1 MGTPKSNGIVELV
14 DEKSSDRGFFCIKL
28 VGYITEE
35 MNRISDSS
43 FDFWHQRFM
52 EAKGGACA
60 YRNICPNY
68 ARTVAM
74 RRKEPVQLSLDFQ

>member
-1 MGTPKSNGIVELV
+1 MGRPRGNGLVEIV
-14 DEKSSDRGFFCIKL
+14 DEKSSDRGFFCMKL
-28 VGYITEE
+28 VGFVTEE
-35 MNRISDSS
+35 MDRLGESS

-52 EAKGGACA
+52 ETKAGACA

-74 RRKEPVQLSLDFQ
+74 RRREPVQLSLDFQ